1 MAMGPGDYEAA
12 VDQFTRDLR
21 QKGPSDRLAAWEALR
36 AHINATVGD
45 AGVDL
50 NRIFYFL
57 ALRFKPSEGAIEPRL
72 ISADSRGW
80 VLGLLQKMEEHIL
93 ANPSLLADLHSN
105 DLELEDGRLANEL
118 PNEILEF
125 NHDDIEEYHRLLDQV
140 GNLSYMLWVAVQNED
155 CCNFVP
161 LAVRELLFL
170 FAVNP
175 QHKLFSGIHSF
186 QIEAEVGDGQFLDLM
201 GENGIIKM
209 QYHIEV

>member
-1 MAMGPGDYEAA
+1 MGPGDYEAA
-12 VDQFTRDLR
+12 VDAFTRDLR
-21 QKGPSDRLAAWEALR
+21 QKGPSDRLAAWEALM
-36 AHINATVGD
+36 AHINAMVAD

-72 ISADSRGW
+72 ISSDSRGW

-118 PNEILEF
+118 PNEILAF
-125 NHDDIEEYHRLLDQV
+125 THDDIEEYHRLLGQV
-140 GNLSYMLWVAVQNED
+140 GNLSYMLWVAVQNEN
-155 CCNFVP
+155 CCKFVP
-161 LAVRELLFL
+161 LAVRQLLFL
-170 FAVNP
+170 FAVHP
-175 QHKLFSGIHSF
+175 QHELFLGTHSF
-186 QIEAEVGDGQFLDLM
+186 QVEADNANGLFLDLM

-209 QYHIEV
+209 QYNIEV